1 MKPNHLTQVVD
12 QLLREQRPVSDG
24 QVEVPEP
31 GTTPIEATF
40 TGLCLAINA
49 VLKADHAIQLRDW
62 EERREKLLDWRAHL
76 MAHPIPDAKTAS
88 LAIGSDDMD
97 VSTALFG
104 TNRWHEMLTAV
115 EEMVQW
121 ASERHGESARKMS
134 TVSQALDRAA
144 GSRRR
149 GDERVEEIRR
159 RSERKIKKLDP
170 GDDEGRERV
179 IEAGQSEVQ
188 TVSTVAVNRTNAVIR
203 QVLELDENL
212 AGIDALEWLRNHSLN
227 SP

>member
-12 QLLREQRPVSDG
+12 QLLREPRPVSDG
-24 QVEVPEP
+24 LVEVPEP
-31 GTTPIEATF
+31 GATPIEAAF

-76 MAHPIPDAKTAS
+76 MAHPIPDAKAAS

-104 TNRWHEMLTAV
+104 TNRWREMLTAV
-115 EEMVQW
+115 EEMMQW
-121 ASERHGESARKMS
+121 AGERNTESARKRS
-134 TVSQALDRAA
+134 IVSQAFGRAV
-144 GSRRR
+144 GIRRR

-179 IEAGQSEVQ
+179 IAAGESEVQ

-203 QVLELDENL
+203 QSPG
-212 AGIDALEWLRNHSLN
+212 AGREPRRHRRAGVAA
-227 SP
+227 